1 MEDVIFDGG
10 VLGDSH
16 DISGLKSNSAD
27 ARNFER
33 IAWAGAHPHSS
44 GSAPPHDRARNSML
58 DALIPTDR
66 FDVTRFQNEPWGTY
80 NGAPPPLP
88 EVASR
93 SRGRGGRV
101 TARGKPKAMKAR
113 PPALVSVDQASL
125 QIEELMEAWPDHKKK
140 ILINLRA
147 RVTRHFNTLF
157 PTNSPTA
164 SIQFRALQSAMKTMG
179 IIFDKNR
186 WHTMTSLCAR
196 DYALRH
202 TPKDS

>member
-1 MEDVIFDGG
+1 M
-10 VLGDSH
+10 
-16 DISGLKSNSAD
+16 
-27 ARNFER
+27 
-33 IAWAGAHPHSS
+33 
-44 GSAPPHDRARNSML
+44 
-58 DALIPTDR
+58 
-66 FDVTRFQNEPWGTY
+66 
-80 NGAPPPLP
+80 
-88 EVASR
+88 ASR

-164 SIQFRALQSAMKTMG
+164 SVQFRALQSAMKTMG